1 METNFLKLYV
11 ELNKTLIKTLVVKSL
26 TTITMIN
33 DYLRLKHGDDS
44 VDLNDPLT
52 WKYYL
57 NISGNYHP
65 LDTVMTVTSLDTLQT
80 IVFSK
85 ENLILHTATAEAYT
99 YGSRY
104 YHSLLSRYPEQEHLI
119 LGILYPADINEA
131 IAADDGSIL
140 SYPKEL
146 VEPQEITLISD
157 LDAFIKRYQV
167 RWDVKAFAISDG
179 YYAAAQTAVLF
190 MNLVPKLLNLRLK
203 RCKTHEAHSFHIREY
218 LASHEGLDR
227 FLPYLTLKQ
236 SLFLYRNICYLERN
250 SGKTEQFKKLVE
262 RLLTERRIP
271 LNEFSIR
278 QLSTFDAN
286 FYPEINVRR
295 KAVNTQYNV
304 PEKDYFDLPTLY
316 LTERPLVYGN
326 ANFYDSQETRITRQ
340 LSNSVA
346 SVIQT
351 KDLESK
357 MVDYNDA
364 VPDPLE
370 VVLLRQWAYLAGKGY
385 YQSIVNFK
393 DPKTLETRS
402 LTALDAFIYMTYITS
417 MSLDILIDEVPLYIN
432 IKVRKHPL
440 PTKEE
445 LYSIVDHGFPDLLA
459 LAEKLIQDQPII
471 NQIVSSKQFY
481 ELNHKIFEQSRV
493 HWFLTSSIED
503 YYKRGL
509 VANMIYHLYFDE
521 AMLLTPTATPMA
533 GWLAARNL
541 PTYDYTYAQSVELTR
556 NIFTAATHLVIDN
569 TKLLKNI
576 QKAMISILTQLS
588 SYSVQVIT
596 EINHSAIRPLN
607 WAAIRLGN
615 IRSEY
620 LGYFY
625 VNDEILVNEMK
636 GSSAVTHDLEAF
648 VNKHFDQYLV
658 DQRSHLTYE
667 SKVTTVLDYGYET
680 FELLLFPS
688 FSIEATYPGYDPAV
702 SNTAKFIGWE
712 YYLDLSDTQKQ
723 QIKSIH

>member
-1 METNFLKLYV
+1 METNFLKLYI
-11 ELNKTLIKTLVVKSL
+11 ELNKTLIKTIAVKSL
-26 TTITMIN
+26 TAIDMIN
-33 DYLRLKHGDDS
+33 DLIRLKHGDSS
-44 VDLNDPLT
+44 VDDNNPLT

-57 NISGNYHP
+57 NVSGQYHP
-65 LDTVMTVTSLDTLQT
+65 LDTEMTVTSLDTLQT

-85 ENLILHTATAEAYT
+85 DNLIIHTATAEAYA

-104 YHSLLSRYPEQEHLI
+104 YHALVRRYPEQEQLI
-119 LGILYPADINEA
+119 LGILYPADIQTA
-131 IAADDGSIL
+131 LSADDGSIL
-140 SYPKEL
+140 AYPSVL
-146 VEPQEITLISD
+146 VEPQEITLIAD
-157 LDAFIKRYQV
+157 LEAFIKRYQV
-167 RWDVKAFAISDG
+167 RWDVKAFAVSDG
-179 YYAAAQTAVLF
+179 YYAAAQKAILF

-236 SLFLYRNICYLERN
+236 SLFLYRNINYLERN
-250 SGKTEQFKKLVE
+250 SGKTEQFKKLVN

-278 QLSTFDAN
+278 QLSTFDAD
-286 FYPEINVRR
+286 FYPEINIRR
-295 KAVNTQYNV
+295 KAINTQYNV

-326 ANFYDSQETRITRQ
+326 NNYYDSQENQITRQ
-340 LSNSVA
+340 LSNSIA

-402 LTALDAFIYMTYITS
+402 LTALDAFIYMTYVTCL
-417 MSLDILIDEVPLYIN
+417 SLDIMIDEVPLFIN
-432 IKVRKHPL
+432 IKARKHPL

-445 LYSIVDHGFPDLLA
+445 LYSVVDHGFPDLLP
-459 LAEKLIQDQPII
+459 LAEKLIQDQPIFTS
-471 NQIVSSKQFY
+471 IVSSKHFY
-481 ELNHKIFEQSRV
+481 ELNHKIFEQSRF

-509 VANMIYHLYFDE
+509 VANMIYQLYFDE
-521 AMLLTPTATPMA
+521 AMLLTPEPTAMA
-533 GWLAARNL
+533 TWLTNRNL
-541 PTYDYTYAQSVELTR
+541 PVYDYTYAQAIELTR
-556 NIFTAATHLVIDN
+556 NIFTAATHLVVDN

-620 LGYFY
+620 LGNFY
-625 VNDEILVNEMK
+625 VNDEILINGMK
-636 GSSAVTHDLEAF
+636 GSSGATHDLEAF
-648 VNKHFDQYLV
+648 VNKHFDQYTMA
-658 DQRSHLTYE
+658 QSSQLTYE
-667 SKVTTVLDYGYET
+667 AKVTTVLDYGYDT

-688 FSIEATYPGYDPAV
+688 FSIDASYPGYDPAI
-702 SNTAKFIGWE
+702 SNTSKFIGWE
-712 YYLDLSDTQKQ
+712 YYLNLSDDQKQ